1 MTILIIFSRC
11 NLQEKLH
18 LIFTLFCFDK
28 NMMMCRSELKFMV
41 GKVSCAIAMT
51 FQIKKSYVHDI
62 AEDISEFILP
72 ENYDTF
78 SSMDSDE
85 DQLSKQQFVDR
96 LTTKLLDF
104 NSRFF
109 ENIEDRIASFS
120 TQIK

>member
-1 MTILIIFSRC
+1 
-11 NLQEKLH
+11 
-18 LIFTLFCFDK
+18 
-28 NMMMCRSELKFMV
+28 MV

-62 AEDISEFILP
+62 AEDISDYILP

-96 LTTKLLDF
+96 LTNKLLDF